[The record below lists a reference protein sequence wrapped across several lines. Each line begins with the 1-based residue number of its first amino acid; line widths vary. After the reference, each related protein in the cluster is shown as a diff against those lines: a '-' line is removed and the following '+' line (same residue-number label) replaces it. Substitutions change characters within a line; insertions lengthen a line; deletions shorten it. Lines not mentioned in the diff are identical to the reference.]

1 MSLSCGTGMCWVDLA
16 GCAVKRRARAVVRS
30 MGRRFLDAGGWC
42 RDGFRMLCGRGV
54 VGVVFSDWVV
64 GDVSKLILI
73 VACVNEAVRM
83 VSVWPEVALEVVADG
98 EGKAALDEL
107 DATLDGL
114 IRGGCQQGVEMV
126 RHDDEGMECEAGLIA
141 VPKQRVDHELRG
153 CSALEDAVALICDD
167 SDGEGFRINSYS
179 WAAIRRHIS
188 GAKAQIC
195 GEGERPG

>member
-1 MSLSCGTGMCWVDLA
+1 MRGDSVETVFVL
-16 GCAVKRRARAVVRS
+16 RVVV
-30 MGRRFLDAGGWC
+30 GG
-42 RDGFRMLCGRGV
+42 
-54 VGVVFSDWVV
+54 VGVVFSGWVV

-73 VACVNEAVRM
+73 VACVSEAVRM
-83 VSVWPEVALEVVADG
+83 VSVLPEVALEVVADG

-126 RHDDEGMECEAGLIA
+126 RHDDEGVECEAGLIT

-153 CSALEDAVALICDD
+153 CSALEDAVALMCAD

-188 GAKAQIC
+188 GVKAQIC
-195 GEGERPG
+195 GEDECPGQSPDLSQKQVQKADSNSNYRAMRAETDWLVE